1 MGGEAGDGVHFI
13 EYNFVSRGQK
23 QVHPGEAPA
32 VQRPVDG
39 LGRVLDPLG
48 GLMVDPGGA
57 VDLGGL
63 QCIFFLL
70 IEKAVGK
77 LDFIY
82 RAYGE
87 HIAAKYGAAHLEPV
101 DGLFND
107 DPVVVQKRQLH
118 RGVQF

>member
-1 MGGEAGDGVHFI
+1 MAEKLLSGSGSG
-13 EYNFVSRGQK
+13 K
-23 QVHPGEAPA
+23 QFAA
-32 VQRPVDG
+32 QQ
-39 LGRVLDPLG
+39 LLA
-48 GLMVDPGGA
+48 LMNEMPGG
-57 VDLGGL
+57 
-63 QCIFFLL
+63 F
-70 IEKAVGK
+70 
-77 LDFIY
+77 FIY